1 MLAAVITEGRLRVA
15 ERPDPAP
22 GPGEVRIR
30 VAAAGLNAADL
41 LQVAGHYPAP
51 AGWPPDIPGL
61 ELAGT
66 VDATGP
72 GAESWLGRRVCAI
85 VGGGGHAT
93 AARVSAAHLLAVPE
107 DVDLRAAGAFAEGF
121 VTAHDALVSQAGLR
135 PGERLVVTGAAGGV
149 GTAAVQ
155 IGAMLGAHTIAVT
168 RSRAHHDALRD
179 LGALEAILTE
189 ELADIAPV
197 DVVLELVG
205 AATAAT
211 SLGRLGPHGRLVVI
225 GVGGGSRLEVDLL
238 AVMQRRLRL
247 TGSTLRSRSPD
258 EKAQAVAAA
267 ATDLGDRWSRGGLR
281 VPVADGYPLAE
292 VARAYAAFGQSG
304 RFGHIVLEM
313 P

>member
-1 MLAAVITEGRLRVA
+1 MRAAVITEGRLEIA
-15 ERPDPAP
+15 ERPDPIP
-22 GPGEVRIR
+22 GPGEVRVHIQ
-30 VAAAGLNAADL
+30 AAGLNAADL

-72 GAESWLGRRVCAI
+72 GAEGWLGRRVCAI

-93 AARVSAAHLLAVPE
+93 SALVPSAHLLAVPE
-107 DVDLRAAGAFAEGF
+107 GVDLRAAGAFAEGF

-135 PGERLVVTGAAGGV
+135 SGERLVVTGAAGGV

-168 RSRAHHDALRD
+168 RSHAHHDALRD
-179 LGALEAILTE
+179 LGASEVILTE
-189 ELADIAPV
+189 ELADVAPV

-211 SLGRLGPHGRLVVI
+211 SLRRLGPHGRLVVI

-238 AVMQRRLRL
+238 AVMQRRLHL

-258 EKAQAVAAA
+258 EKAQAIAAV
-267 ATDLGDRWSRGGLR
+267 ATDLEHRWARGGLR
-281 VPVADGYPLAE
+281 VPVAEGYPLAE
-292 VARAYAAFGQSG
+292 VARAYEAFGQSG
-304 RFGHIVLEM
+304 RFGHVVLEM

>member
-1 MLAAVITEGRLRVA
+1 MLAAVITEGRLEIA
-15 ERPDPAP
+15 ERPEPAP
-22 GPGEVRIR
+22 GPGEVRVR

-41 LQVAGHYPAP
+41 LQLAGHYPAP

-72 GAESWLGRRVCAI
+72 GAEGWRGRRVCAI
-85 VGGGGHAT
+85 VGGGGQAT
-93 AARVSAAHLLAVPE
+93 AALVPAAHLLAVPE
-107 DVDLRAAGAFAEGF
+107 GADLRAAGAFAEAF

-135 PGERLVVTGAAGGV
+135 RGERLVVTGAAGGV

-155 IGAMLGAHTIAVT
+155 IGAMLGAHPIAVT
-168 RSRAHHDALRD
+168 RSRAHHDALRA
-179 LGALEAILTE
+179 LGAAETILAD

-211 SLGRLGPHGRLVVI
+211 SLGRLGLHGRLVVI
-225 GVGGGSRLEVDLL
+225 GVGGGSRIEVDLL
-238 AVMQRRLRL
+238 AVMQKRLHV
-247 TGSTLRSRSPD
+247 TGSTLRSRSHD
-258 EKAQAVAAA
+258 EKAEAVRAA
-267 ATDLGDRWSRGGLR
+267 ATDLGGPWSRGELQ
-281 VPVADGYPLAE
+281 VPVADGFPLAE
-292 VARAYAAFGQSG
+292 AARAYEAFCQPG
-304 RFGHIVLEM
+304 RFGHIVVEM